1 MRWTKFVFGALAA
14 LALAAC
20 GGGPAISNIEV
31 KPAVISPNADGKE
44 DLARIAYTVDQT
56 VQLSIYLL
64 DGAGKR
70 YSLVDQE
77 TRAPRPV
84 AYERLFNGIVDGK
97 MLANG
102 DYTVVFETKGAGAPI
117 SQRLPL
123 KIVNADPSPPK
134 ILDFTVAPTVIT
146 PNRDGVGDRAYINV
160 VTSKKARLGVY
171 VTGPNGFR
179 QDVPRRE
186 GYVLLPSSDGESA
199 PGRYTYEYDG
209 GIDLGADP
217 PPAGRY
223 VLNVELQDAIGQ
235 RDILTASLTLSDSGR
250 PQAEIA
256 VQPNGEGVEW
266 SRRGPQTVLALGDT
280 LYFTTTVRNTGLV
293 PIRTGGP
300 FDPADC
306 YTMDQNRFSKGF
318 SQESGAFRIGIDFES
333 NTGMDHPWRWGVGAL
348 ADLRAVD
355 YEGGKLYYLD
365 PGKQV
370 VVRGCVKLTRIP
382 VRNPFYVWASLIQ
395 EDVEIAT
402 INNRVS
408 PLLITLVK
416 P

>member
-20 GGGPAISNIEV
+20 GAGPAISNVEV
-31 KPAVISPNADGKE
+31 KPAVISPNADGKD
-44 DLARIAYTVDQT
+44 DLARIAYKVDQT

-64 DGAGKR
+64 DAAGKR
-70 YSLVDQE
+70 YALVDQE
-77 TRAPRPV
+77 TRTPRPL

-97 MLANG
+97 MLAND
-102 DYTVVFETKGAGAPI
+102 DYTVVLKSKGPGAPI
-117 SQRLPL
+117 VQRLPL
-123 KIVNADPSPPK
+123 KIVNADPSPPR
-134 ILDFTVAPTVIT
+134 IQDFTVAPTTIT

-160 VTSKKARLGVY
+160 VTSKKARLDVY

-186 GYVLLPSSDGESA
+186 GYVLRPSSDGDSE

-217 PPAGRY
+217 PPDGAY

-235 RDILTASLTLSDSGR
+235 RDMLTSPLTLRDSGR

-266 SRRGPQTVLALGDT
+266 SRRGPQTAMALGDT

-318 SQESGAFRIGIDFES
+318 SQESGAFRIGLDFES

-348 ADLRAVD
+348 VDLRTVD

-370 VVRGCVKLTRIP
+370 VVRGCVRLTRIP